1 MSRTGQKMFSFVPYA
16 TDIFCHNTKWATNKW
31 DLLWGKDMIQDT
43 YDWSRKSF
51 ILEFLYLEEYLV
63 LRSEQMLDQMR

>member
-1 MSRTGQKMFSFVPYA
+1 
-16 TDIFCHNTKWATNKW
+16 
-31 DLLWGKDMIQDT
+31 MIQDT